1 MSKQDAQ
8 IEAIRQSVEKLRD
21 IDLAVR
27 CEMLKLPQPEGER
40 LKIRAFAQD
49 FELNVYTFE
58 LLNVKTG
65 APAKDADRILILHL
79 LLCELPLTPSD
90 ELVTFR
96 DFPGGSFYLEPFLSR
111 TVRPLVK
118 RYGNRLDEL
127 KAAMSRFDFQ
137 PLELGDFSARIH
149 AVGCL
154 YVTLIYR
161 LGDDEFPAEAE
172 LFFNTPVKRAF
183 CAEDAAVL
191 AGRICFGLF

>member
-8 IEAIRQSVEKLRD
+8 AEAIRQAVIKLKQVDLPARCAALKIPAPVEGRINLRAFGTD
-21 IDLAVR
+21 FRLTTDTF
-27 CEMLKLPQPEGER
+27 EMLVG
-40 LKIRAFAQD
+40 
-49 FELNVYTFE
+49 
-58 LLNVKTG
+58 KTG
-65 APAKDADRILILHL
+65 ASAKEADRILILHL
-79 LLCELPLTPSD
+79 LLCDLPLNPSD
-90 ELVTFR
+90 ELVAFR
-96 DFPGGSFYLEPFLSR
+96 DFPGGAFYLEPFLSR

-127 KAAMSRFDFQ
+127 KSAMNRFDFQ
-137 PLELGDFSARIH
+137 LLKLGDFSARIH
-149 AVGCL
+149 AIGCL

-172 LFFNTPVKRAF
+172 LFFNTPVRRAF

>member
-8 IEAIRQSVEKLRD
+8 TEAIRQALIKLKQV
-21 IDLAVR
+21 DLRAR
-27 CEMLKLPQPEGER
+27 CAA
-40 LKIRAFAQD
+40 LKIPAPVDGRINLRAFGADFQLTTD
-49 FELNVYTFE
+49 SFELFVS
-58 LLNVKTG
+58 KTG
-65 APAKDADRILILHL
+65 APAKETDRILILHL
-79 LLCELPLTPSD
+79 LLCDLPMNPSD
-90 ELVTFR
+90 ELITFR
-96 DFPGGSFYLEPFLSR
+96 DFPGGAFYLEPFLSR

-118 RYGNRLDEL
+118 RYGNKLDDL
-127 KAAMSRFDFQ
+127 KKAMTRFDFQ
-137 PLELGDFSARIH
+137 PLDLGDFSARIH

-161 LGDDEFPAEAE
+161 LGDNEFPAEAE

>member
-8 IEAIRQSVEKLRD
+8 GEAIRRAVIKLKQV
-21 IDLAVR
+21 DLPAR
-27 CEMLKLPQPEGER
+27 CAA
-40 LKIRAFAQD
+40 LKIPAPVEGRINLRAFGADFQLTTD
-49 FELNVYTFE
+49 AFELFVRE
-58 LLNVKTG
+58 TG
-65 APAKDADRILILHL
+65 TPAKEADRILILHL
-79 LLCELPLTPSD
+79 LLCDLPLNPSD
-90 ELVTFR
+90 ELVPFR
-96 DFPGGSFYLEPFLSR
+96 DFPGGAFYLEPFLSR

-118 RYGNRLDEL
+118 HHGNRLDEL
-127 KAAMSRFDFQ
+127 KSAMSRFDVQ
-137 PLELGDFSARIH
+137 LLTLGDFSARIH

-172 LFFNTPVKRAF
+172 LFFNIPFRRAF

>member
-8 IEAIRQSVEKLRD
+8 AEAIRRAVAKLKTV
-21 IDLAVR
+21 DLLAR
-27 CEMLKLPQPEGER
+27 CADLKLPAPVDGC
-40 LKIRAFAQD
+40 LNLRAFGAD
-49 FELNVYTFE
+49 FKLITDTFE
-58 LLNVKTG
+58 LMVCKTG
-65 APAKDADRILILHL
+65 APAKDADRILVLHL